1 MARTYFAA
9 PFLIVILILILI
21 LIFFD
26 ASNTTQ
32 NCRLARPRRAVKL
45 WEYEN
50 ERIEPYSQR

>member
-9 PFLIVILILILI
+9 PFLIVILILI